1 MGATIFLYISC
12 MSSWTVQHLL
22 ERIPVTSTMTDPRPV
37 PAAASAP
44 AVPHA
49 AVLTLSC
56 PQRAGIVHA
65 ETLALARAVRWH
77 AENRV
82 LLNGHRTIVFP

>member
-1 MGATIFLYISC
+1 M
-12 MSSWTVQHLL
+12 
-22 ERIPVTSTMTDPRPV
+22 TSTMTDPRPV

-49 AVLTLSC
+49 AVPTLSC

-65 ETLALARAVRWH
+65 GHRLAPQRLATVGRDAEILARAVRWH

-82 LLNGHRTIVFP
+82 LLSGHRTVVFP